1 MMILIT
7 GTQLSLPILNH
18 FPLMRGSG
26 EGAMT
31 KVTILVVSYQLDD
44 LSPSCW
50 DLCIDH
56 FQHPENT
63 KISYMARYVEEYGK
77 KNMQLCTTILV
88 TTITMI
94 IMNLNNN

>member
-1 MMILIT
+1 
-7 GTQLSLPILNH
+7 
-18 FPLMRGSG
+18 
-26 EGAMT
+26 MT
-31 KVTILVVSYQLDD
+31 KVPILVVSYQLDD
-44 LSPSCW
+44 LSPSYW

-63 KISYMARYVEEYGK
+63 KLSDMARYVEEYGK

-94 IMNLNNN
+94 MNLNNN